1 MAERKIKRIKFE
13 VKRKLG
19 SLPNNSQV
27 WKKELNLVSWDDR
40 EPVYDLRL
48 WKVDTEQ
55 PGKGITLTKEEL
67 KELVMI
73 IKDELR
79 RLVNNR

>member
-13 VKRKLG
+13 VKRKIG
-19 SLPNNSQV
+19 SLSNNSQV
-27 WKKELNLVSWDDR
+27 WNKELNLISWNDR
-40 EPVYDLRL
+40 EPIYDLRL
-48 WKVDTEQ
+48 WKVDSEE

-79 RLVNNR
+79 RIVNER